1 MRLLNGASPEP
12 GVTLRAAPST
22 ARARSDEDGG
32 KDEEEDEDGG
42 KDGTSR
48 AAPLGV
54 GADPPLAA
62 TLAARLAD
70 DCQRAAFY
78 AALFAGAG
86 LLIWGTPGLTT
97 CRVL

>member
-1 MRLLNGASPEP
+1 MQEPVCLELLFITVFLWAAIWGA
-12 GVTLRAAPST
+12 L
-22 ARARSDEDGG
+22 D
-32 KDEEEDEDGG
+32 
-42 KDGTSR
+42 
-48 AAPLGV
+48 L
-54 GADPPLAA
+54 
-62 TLAARLAD
+62 LAARLAD